1 MNTQVKSEL
10 LISPFLVMFLVHGTQ
25 YGIGVLSFQRSL
37 VKIVGNDAWI
47 SIIATGI
54 VIHFL
59 IWILYSMLNKNKGD
73 LISIHQQTFG
83 KWLGNFLSTLYIL
96 FILSQATIVLRSY
109 IEIVQVWMFP
119 LLKTWPFALVILLGV
134 YYVVIGGFRV
144 VTGVCFLAV
153 VVPFYLIFT
162 FFAPI
167 EFSNFRN
174 LLPIFDHSFIEMAQS
189 LKGVGFTFSGFEY
202 VLFYYPFIKR
212 PESSQKWAHF
222 ANLFTTALYLFIMV
236 ITLAYF
242 EKEYLK
248 TVIWP
253 TLMMWKIVELPFV
266 ERFEIIGVTSWAVV
280 MMPIICV
287 MFWAAS
293 RAIKQVF
300 KVKQRKSLVLLLFI
314 CFIVSCSLT
323 NREKIQQYNDWI
335 TEIGFY
341 IIFLYLPLLFICF
354 HIRYK
359 VRGKS

>member
-1 MNTQVKSEL
+1 MNTQMKSEFL
-10 LISPFLVMFLVHGTQ
+10 VSPFLVMFLVHGTQ
-25 YGIGVLSFQRSL
+25 YGIGVLSYQRSL

-174 LLPIFDHSFIEMAQS
+174 LLPVFDIPS
-189 LKGVGFTFSGFEY
+189 
-202 VLFYYPFIKR
+202 
-212 PESSQKWAHF
+212 
-222 ANLFTTALYLFIMV
+222 
-236 ITLAYF
+236 
-242 EKEYLK
+242 
-248 TVIWP
+248 
-253 TLMMWKIVELPFV
+253 
-266 ERFEIIGVTSWAVV
+266 
-280 MMPIICV
+280 
-287 MFWAAS
+287 
-293 RAIKQVF
+293 
-300 KVKQRKSLVLLLFI
+300 
-314 CFIVSCSLT
+314 
-323 NREKIQQYNDWI
+323 
-335 TEIGFY
+335 
-341 IIFLYLPLLFICF
+341 
-354 HIRYK
+354 
-359 VRGKS
+359 